1 MKTEIT
7 KKQKKIGIA
16 GLFVMTTVTTV
27 YLVMLYIAKEQINS
41 PIFEILMGLGAFVLV
56 MLGKF
61 FFEYRKK

>member
-1 MKTEIT
+1 M
-7 KKQKKIGIA
+7 A
-16 GLFVMTTVTTV
+16 TVTTV

-41 PIFEILMGLGAFVLV
+41 PIFEILMELGAFVLV